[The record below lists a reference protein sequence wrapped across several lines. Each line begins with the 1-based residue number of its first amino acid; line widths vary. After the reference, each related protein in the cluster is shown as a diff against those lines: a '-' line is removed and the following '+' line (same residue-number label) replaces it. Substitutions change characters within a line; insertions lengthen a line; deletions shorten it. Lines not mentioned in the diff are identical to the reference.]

1 MRYAVIV
8 CVLLVSLAGCS
19 GVLEDSP
26 EPTTSQITTEESSEQ
41 ASEVPT
47 PALPS
52 TIELVDLNVES
63 VPLSGN
69 YTLTRSPNQ
78 SNTELGEV
86 SNIAKSQKNI
96 FARKSDSGGR
106 NPIAVQSTIVLV
118 EQASHSSSVATEI
131 LSLYTEAEDAEF
143 TNGRIQSFEYTTPGG
158 YEATI
163 SIVTYQNAVIY
174 TTEVGGDDHYTRVTE
189 DVTERALRQAEQRGN

>member
-19 GVLEDSP
+19 GVLEDNSKS
-26 EPTTSQITTEESSEQ
+26 TTDQITTQESIEPT
-41 ASEVPT
+41 SEVPT

-69 YTLTRSPNQ
+69 YTLTKSPNQ
-78 SNTELGEV
+78 SNAELGEV
-86 SNIAKSQKNI
+86 SNIVKSQKNI
-96 FARKSDSGGR
+96 FARKSDSGER

-118 EQASHSSSVATEI
+118 EQPSHSPSVATDI
-131 LSLYTEAEDAEF
+131 LTLYTEAEDAEF
-143 TNGRIQSFEYTTPGG
+143 TNGRIQSFEYTTPGE

-189 DVTERALRQAEQRGN
+189 DVTERVLRQVEQRGS